1 MVDEASVV
9 VDAVVVAA
17 VVVDVVVVAA
27 VAVDALEVVVLE
39 VVVVSVGS
47 PDEDVVTCRV
57 TDTES
62 GQVGQGEYETVN
74 SQSPTTC

>member
-1 MVDEASVV
+1 MVDEAS
-9 VDAVVVAA
+9 

-27 VAVDALEVVVLE
+27 VVVVDVVVVAAVVVDATEVVVLE

-62 GQVGQGEYETVN
+62 GQEVGQGEY
-74 SQSPTTC
+74 

>member
-17 VVVDVVVVAA
+17 VVVDIVLVAA
-27 VAVDALEVVVLE
+27 VVVDATEVVVLE
-39 VVVVSVGS
+39 VVVVSVWS
-47 PDEDVVTCRV
+47 PDEDVITCRV

-62 GQVGQGEYETVN
+62 GQEVGQGEY
-74 SQSPTTC
+74 